1 MRSSYLTLS
10 AFICVYRRLLISF
23 LAVQTNCMS
32 ESSQIETREPQ
43 QRVVLLG
50 ASNLTIMF
58 PTIVETLR
66 ATYAHPIELHVAKGF
81 GRSYGLHSQFFGK
94 KFPGILSS
102 GLWPALNRARPLPTV
117 AIIADV
123 GNDLAYEAPV
133 DKIIEW
139 VERALDRLAVHDARV
154 VLNNVPIES
163 LRMVGAARYYPLR
176 EALFPNCKL
185 SRGEML
191 RRAEALSERLAR
203 LAEERR
209 IPRVFRAK
217 SVVSARPDP
226 SQARLGG
233 RDLAAHVGGRLSARA
248 SRFNWCVR
256 ARRRRCVT
264 VVCRRSSGR
273 ISASRGARNSP
284 RSATATDRSLRSIEA
299 RGGALARSINARES
313 RAERS
318 P

>member
-1 MRSSYLTLS
+1 MSEPSPS
-10 AFICVYRRLLISF
+10 ASR
-23 LAVQTNCMS
+23 

-81 GRSYGLHSQFFGK
+81 GRSYGLHSKFFGK

-133 DKIIEW
+133 EKIVEW
-139 VERALDRLAVHDARV
+139 VERALDRLATHDARV

-163 LRMVGAARYYPLR
+163 LRRVGRVRYQTFR
-176 EALFPNCKL
+176 EVLFPSCKL
-185 SRGEML
+185 SRTEML
-191 RRAEALSERLAR
+191 ERAETLSERLAEVAATRKIAAFSGESAWYGLDPIHPR
-203 LAEERR
+203 LNSAGEIWRR
-209 IPRVFRAK
+209 MLGAISGAGEATTL
-217 SVVSARPDP
+217 ARP
-226 SQARLGG
+226 SAATALKYRRLRPLECAYFGLP
-233 RDLAAHVGGRLSARA
+233 RRA
-248 SRFNWCVR
+248 EQP
-256 ARRRRCVT
+256 AL
-264 VVCRRSSGR
+264 
-273 ISASRGARNSP
+273 
-284 RSATATDRSLRSIEA
+284 RSADGTSI
-299 RGGALARSINARES
+299 SIY
-313 RAERS
+313 
-318 P
+318 